1 MNRLLVDWNEG
12 DNQVYYVKEFRSYA
26 QSIGGSMLMY
36 ALELQFKKTPGGF
49 SCQYDS
55 ITEKLGC
62 SIDELHTAF
71 KAVGT
76 RYKSKSDYQSQS
88 DPFSGKLYCSYM
100 DRSSRLVSFFR
111 SQPAAGGV
119 GGMLDVVPETD
130 PAFPVFQ
137 SAVPYGVHL
146 PKGFAPVNYRHKDE
160 VVYLAEAEGIG
171 RWKIGRTVKV
181 KRREAGLQR
190 QSPVPIR
197 IVHTIETKESGA
209 LEARLHQ
216 RYAHARVIGEWFA
229 LSNAEVAEIKAMGG
243 GSNV

>member
-1 MNRLLVDWNEG
+1 MNRLLADWNEG
-12 DNQVYYVKEFRSYA
+12 ENQVRYVKEFRGYA
-26 QSIGGSMLMY
+26 QSVSGCILMY
-36 ALELQFKKTPGGF
+36 ALELQFGKTSGGF

-55 ITEKLGC
+55 ILEKLEC
-62 SIDELHTAF
+62 SIDEFHTAF
-71 KAVGT
+71 KAVGA

-88 DPFSGKLYCSYM
+88 DPFSGRLYCSYM

-111 SQPAAGGV
+111 SQAAADDIGD
-119 GGMLDVVPETD
+119 MLDVVPATD
-130 PAFPVFQ
+130 PSFPVFQ
-137 SAVPYGVHL
+137 SATPYGVHL
-146 PKGFAPVNYRHKDE
+146 PKGFAPVNYGHKGE

-181 KRREAGLQR
+181 KRREAELQR

-197 IVHTIETKESGA
+197 IVHTIETKESGN
-209 LEARLHQ
+209 LESRLHQ

-229 LSNAEVAEIKAMGG
+229 LSDAEVAEIKTMGG